1 MADEKVTVAYI
12 GPKKEKTYTDP
23 ETRIDHVF
31 PQFEKVDVSAGL
43 AHRILRHKDVF
54 VKGEELAKRE
64 KDAKAT
70 QKEQEKELA
79 KQRELAALEEAA
91 RQNTVLIGLD
101 QKVVDLNK
109 YTMAKLKTL
118 VEAESLNVPHNGEGV
133 DAYRAAVKAALVNKY
148 PEHNLTAAQALSFIP
163 TDAVDSADAEPAKES
178 QEEGDKPESGKE
190 EEAKK

>member
-64 KDAKAT
+64 KEAKAT
-70 QKEQEKELA
+70 QKEQDKAQEKARKLAELE
-79 KQRELAALEEAA
+79 QAA
-91 RQNTVLIGLD
+91 RENTVLIGTD
-101 QKVVDLNK
+101 QRVLDLNK

-133 DAYRAAVKAALVNKY
+133 DDYRAAVKAALVNKY
-148 PEHNLTAAQALSFIP
+148 PDQNLSAAQALSIVP
-163 TDAVDSADAEPAKES
+163 VSDEEQESDAE
-178 QEEGDKPESGKE
+178 KE
-190 EEAKK
+190 ESDKDSVESEDTKK